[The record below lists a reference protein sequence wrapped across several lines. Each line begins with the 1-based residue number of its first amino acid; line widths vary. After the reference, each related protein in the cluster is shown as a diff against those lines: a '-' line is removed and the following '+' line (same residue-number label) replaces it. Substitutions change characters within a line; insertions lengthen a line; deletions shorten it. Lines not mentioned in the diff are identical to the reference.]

1 MGGGIIISKSISS
14 TSSTQHQI
22 SLLGAIIMIVG
33 TVVGAGI
40 YIIIGPLAVT
50 VGPGLMISYFIAL
63 IIAAASSFCYAQV
76 AAIYPTTAAT
86 YRYAKMFYPETIGF
100 LMGWLRFMTSF
111 YGLAL
116 MASGFTEYFDSPLGF
131 DNRLVA
137 TFILTVFFIVNAFG
151 IKTTQIVQSVLVSL
165 VVVGL
170 IVFSGGGLPA
180 IEINNLTPMT
190 EAGMGTIFGGALT
203 AFFAYT
209 GMYFVAEIG
218 DEIYESDKNIPR
230 AIIIAS
236 LIIGLLYLS
245 TTLVF
250 SGALGWDT
258 IKATEPNLAEAARMI
273 FPGWA
278 YYLIQL
284 SGVVAVIMPINS
296 IYAASSRLLASLSE
310 DGYLPKKLTDR
321 NKYNVPA
328 LSLAIVYVLGVF
340 VVSLDLSILYLGSI
354 SSLVTLIG
362 MALVAGAGLKI
373 LSKEPDKMKNA
384 PFTLSPKVLIFLS
397 IFTIIAVIC
406 LGIFTFLEDPFV
418 LYSLLLWIIIGYCF
432 YLFRKY
438 IVSNKVNSDTLKK

>member
-1 MGGGIIISKSISS
+1 
-14 TSSTQHQI
+14 
-22 SLLGAIIMIVG
+22 MIVG

-40 YIIIGPLAVT
+40 YIIIGPLAVS
-50 VGPGLMISYFIAL
+50 VGPGLMISYLIAL
-63 IIAAASSFCYAQV
+63 LIAAASSFCYAQV

-86 YRYAKMFYPETIGF
+86 YRYARMFYPETIGF

-116 MASGFTEYFDSPLGF
+116 MASGFTEYFDSPWGI
-131 DNRLVA
+131 DNRIIAAV
-137 TFILTVFFIVNAFG
+137 ILTIFYVVNAFG
-151 IKTTQIVQSVLVSL
+151 IKTTQLVQSVLVTI
-165 VVVGL
+165 VVAGL
-170 IVFSGGGLPA
+170 IVFSGGGLA
-180 IEINNLTPMT
+180 EINLDNLTPMT

-218 DEIYESDKNIPR
+218 DEIEESDKNIPR

-236 LIIGLLYLS
+236 IIIGLLYLS

-258 IKATEPNLAEAARMI
+258 IKAAEPNLAEAAQII
-273 FPGWA
+273 FPGWTF
-278 YYLIQL
+278 YFIQL

-296 IYAASSRLLASLSE
+296 IYAASCRLLASLSE
-310 DGYLPKKLTDR
+310 DGYMPVILAKKNR
-321 NKYNVPA
+321 FNVPGIA
-328 LSLAIVYVLGVF
+328 LTVIYILGILI
-340 VVSLDLSILYLGSI
+340 VSLDLSILYLGAI

-373 LSKEPDKMKNA
+373 LAQEPDKLKEA
-384 PFTLSPKVLIFLS
+384 PFTLSPRVMIGLG

-406 LGIFTFLEDPFV
+406 LAVFSFMEDPLI
-418 LYSLLLWIIIGYCF
+418 LYSLFIWIGLGLIYFKIRQYYAKTKGYQNF
-432 YLFRKY
+432 YG
-438 IVSNKVNSDTLKK
+438 